1 MLEKACLA
9 VENAATGGGVYP
21 EVMFEVARHWY
32 ELYKRHA
39 PPGTLARDDDHS
51 VPPPNRPLPPEGL
64 PVVSQPSATLA
75 QNPTIP
81 NSIPSFP
88 LGHLNQMNAA
98 SIAGMP
104 AFPAVYSLIQG
115 YPGLP
120 APSNLP
126 LHMYVGPPPHHILP
140 VPSSMAGPGPG
151 IAGQFPGLHPN
162 MHGLQ
167 MFPNVSEAGPR
178 FNMTGGP
185 LFHLSLP
192 NVPNIPGISMA
203 PLLPNPPHT
212 QQLQQGVALL
222 AHPPPSASPLQPPPP
237 PSPGHHAVNGNALA
251 CQRYLMSAYRVG
263 MVALETLGRRVS
275 EDRPQTKFTRNP
287 SYAEDVKWLLG
298 VAKKLGLACLQNFL
312 MCVMA
317 TVVSPFI
324 LQDLTWD
331 CGCFLAAVPAGTGAN
346 AGASSQHHINAVV
359 QQIRSQPYL
368 TSLAQKC
375 YQMYYQ
381 CIHQRLYHLT
391 PAEYEDF
398 TAIILHARKAFM
410 WTASGQN
417 EFQNLLSSL
426 RRTKSCKKDLWAK
439 ITAAVQNPTLP
450 GLNTQQP

>member
-1 MLEKACLA
+1 M
-9 VENAATGGGVYP
+9 VT
-21 EVMFEVARHWY
+21 
-32 ELYKRHA
+32 
-39 PPGTLARDDDHS
+39 
-51 VPPPNRPLPPEGL
+51 
-64 PVVSQPSATLA
+64 QPSVTIA
-75 QNPTIP
+75 QNPNLS
-81 NSIPSFP
+81 NSIPTFP
-88 LGHLNQMNAA
+88 LGQMNQMNA
-98 SIAGMP
+98 SIASMQ

-120 APSNLP
+120 APTNLP

-140 VPSSMAGPGPG
+140 VPTSLAGPGAG

-167 MFPNVSEAGPR
+167 MFPNVSESGPR
-178 FNMTGGP
+178 FNMAGGP

-192 NVPNIPGISMA
+192 NMSGISMA
-203 PLLPNPPHT
+203 PLLPNPPPT
-212 QQLQQGVALL
+212 QHLQQGVALL

-331 CGCFLAAVPAGTGAN
+331 CGCFLAAVPAGTGSS
-346 AGASSQHHINAVV
+346 AGSSSQHHINAVV
-359 QQIRSQPYL
+359 QQIRTQPYL

-439 ITAAVQNPTLP
+439 ITAAVQNASLP
-450 GLNTQQP
+450 GLSTQQQ